1 MAKGSKKKTANRS
14 TRTGRGGA
22 TESENSDDDGVGSV
36 AGVDNASV
44 VSMQGSDGGGS
55 TIQDGVGGAAV
66 DTASSEEVFENK
78 MKDAI
83 ELATQKSAAGRTKAL
98 EAMGQGLLKR
108 LVAKIFG
115 LAGFV
120 MFIFRVLVA

>member
-1 MAKGSKKKTANRS
+1 M
-14 TRTGRGGA
+14 
-22 TESENSDDDGVGSV
+22 
-36 AGVDNASV
+36 
-44 VSMQGSDGGGS
+44 
-55 TIQDGVGGAAV
+55 
-66 DTASSEEVFENK
+66 FENK

-108 LVAKIFG
+108 LVAMIFG

>member
-108 LVAKIFG
+108 LVANIFG
-115 LAGFV
+115 LA
-120 MFIFRVLVA
+120 